1 MGLDNLRFMNLN
13 YFYKLNVDVCLLLIK
28 KKHKKVTLMQYVSRD
43 NSQIVTE
50 IFFITFCAI

>member
-1 MGLDNLRFMNLN
+1 MGLDNLRFMNLH

-28 KKHKKVTLMQYVSRD
+28 KTQKVTLMQYVSRD
-43 NSQIVTE
+43 NSKIVTE